1 MTVRAALGL
10 LPPGARVTGTVNW
23 RGDNVLAWTP
33 ARRRQWLGS
42 RVGVVFQD
50 PGTSMNP
57 CLTVGAHLNEV
68 LKLAAT
74 DSDSQPKQR
83 AHSLLDMVHLPDPE
97 HILKRFAHE
106 LSGGQLQRVGLAL
119 ALAGEP
125 DLLVAD
131 EPTTSLDAAL
141 RNEIMDLMEELQH
154 GQGLALLHVTHDVS
168 LIRQRAERVVVID
181 QGRTLEQGTTT
192 EILDASTQPVTREL
206 VDAADMAPLVHPQGV
221 DQAIGLDV
229 KGVSY
234 GYPARWS
241 LLGRSVATPVLDQLS
256 FQVRKGE
263 IYGLVGSSGVGK
275 TTLAKLLAGHLQP
288 TAGQIEPRHP
298 AAAGQA
304 RPVQLIFQSPTTAL
318 DPRWTCEQSLTA
330 AAKAGGWESTGL
342 AVQEALAAVE
352 LDLSH
357 LGRRPHELSG
367 GQRQRVAL
375 ARALAASPA
384 VLVADE
390 PAASLDLPGRRRM
403 LALLAQHCHEKGTA
417 LVLISHDLRLI
428 RSVAGR
434 IGILFEGRIV
444 EELSAGTAPNHPI
457 TRRLFGEEA
466 GRPGSV
472 SGSPGNAGTH

>member
-10 LPPGARVTGTVNW
+10 LPHGARVTGLVNW
-23 RGDNVLAWTP
+23 RGSNVLSWTP
-33 ARRRQWLGS
+33 ERRRQWLAS
-42 RVGVVFQD
+42 HVGIVFQD
-50 PGTSMNP
+50 PGTSLNP
-57 CLTVGAHLNEV
+57 CLTIGAHLDEV
-68 LKLAAT
+68 LKLAVA
-74 DSDSQPKQR
+74 DSNSQRRKR
-83 AHSLLDMVHLPDPE
+83 ALSLLDRVHLPDPE

-106 LSGGQLQRVGLAL
+106 LSGGQQQRVGLAL

-141 RNEIMDLMEELQH
+141 RNEIMDLVEELQH
-154 GQGLALLHVTHDVS
+154 DHGLALLHVTHDVS
-168 LIRQRAERVVVID
+168 LIRQRAERVVVIAE
-181 QGRTLEQGTTT
+181 GKTLEQGTTT
-192 EILDASTQPVTREL
+192 EVLDASTQPVTREL
-206 VDAADMAPLVHPQGV
+206 VDASSMPPLVSPENV
-221 DQAIGLDV
+221 DPTISLDV
-229 KGVSY
+229 KGVNF

-263 IYGLVGSSGVGK
+263 IYGLVGSSGSGK
-275 TTLAKLLAGHLQP
+275 TTLAKLLAGHLRP
-288 TAGQIEPRHP
+288 TAGRIETVYP

-318 DPRWTCEQSLTA
+318 DSRWTCEQSLAVA
-330 AAKAGGWESTGL
+330 ARAGGRKSVEQ
-342 AVQEALAAVE
+342 AVREALAAVD

-375 ARALAASPA
+375 ARALVVSPA

-428 RSVAGR
+428 RSVAVR
-434 IGILFEGRIV
+434 TGILFEGRII
-444 EELSAGTAPNHPI
+444 EELDAGTAPNHPV
-457 TRRLFGEEA
+457 TQQLFGEEV
-466 GRPGSV
+466 GRPGPA